1 MISGAPN
8 PEEISNS
15 VKRTN
20 ENHLANRL
28 RYSLRV
34 GVLWFTTPTQNLWVG
49 CWHSILQ
56 VYASVLYL
64 QLPDYFRIILRGQ
77 EVKRHSIVADL
88 MYPECITYKP
98 QGCGI
103 KEVRLG
109 LSFLLHQIICWPYEY
124 RISYP
129 CSCFSFLHS
138 LWLIQAG
145 VLTTIGFLNGSPTI
159 SVHGFNIY
167 HKNRLILVSF
177 LIPCIESLHKNKIYT
192 AIFF

>member
-1 MISGAPN
+1 M
-8 PEEISNS
+8 
-15 VKRTN
+15 RTIWQIN
-20 ENHLANRL
+20 YPILL
-28 RYSLRV
+28 VWVSYS
-34 GVLWFTTPTQNLWVG
+34 FPTQHLWIG

-56 VYASVLYL
+56 VYASVMYL

-103 KEVRLG
+103 KEVCLS
-109 LSFLLHQIICWPYEY
+109 LSFFTWAHNLLVYFLPYEY
-124 RISYP
+124 WVSYF

-177 LIPCIESLHKNKIYT
+177 LTPCIESLHENKFYT
-192 AIFF
+192 IIFF